1 MEPRHI
7 EIAQNLMEEID
18 QGRYAPGDSLPT
30 EDQLVDTYRT
40 SRNTVRR
47 ALQELSSRGRI
58 NTKQGSGSTVR
69 EYRPTVHL
77 ASPVGGQSDDE
88 RYASYFERVRREQ
101 GVEPREELMVGREA
115 ATGALARLLNLD
127 PSEERGFV
135 VIRRCDR
142 FVGPRLWERQ
152 ESYYPDFI
160 AAGTDLDRPVDIP
173 EGAQKVL
180 TALGYPQT
188 GSWDVVGAKMPSL
201 RQSSRFALGPGV
213 PLLVHERVAYSGT
226 TPIRFTR
233 THMPADRHQLLYAEG
248 EVSSEL
254 IRMATDVNVYDR

>member
-7 EIAQNLMEEID
+7 EIAQDLMEEID

-30 EDQLVDTYRT
+30 EDQLIQTYRT

-47 ALQELSSRGRI
+47 ALQELSNRGRI

-69 EYRPTVHL
+69 QYRPTVHL
-77 ASPVGGQSDDE
+77 ASPLQGQSDDE
-88 RYASYFERVRREQ
+88 RYDNYLERMRREQ
-101 GVEPREELMVGREA
+101 GVAPREELMVGREA
-115 ATGALARLLNLD
+115 ATGTLAHLLDLD
-127 PSEERGFV
+127 PSEARGFV

-152 ESYYPDFI
+152 ESYYPDYI
-160 AAGTDLDRPVDIP
+160 AEGTDLDRPANIP
-173 EGAQKVL
+173 EGTKKLLAD
-180 TALGYPQT
+180 LGYPQT

-201 RQSSRFALGPGV
+201 KESSRFALGPGV
-213 PLLVHERVAYSGT
+213 PLLVHERVAYSNT

-233 THMPADRHQLLYAEG
+233 TYLPADRHQLLYAEG
-248 EVSSEL
+248 AIAPEL
-254 IRMATDVNVYDR
+254 LQMATDVNVYDR